1 MMKQKYIDI
10 VTNAFRKGEFKAVS
24 GGNVLRRSYDEA
36 YIDERNDYDFGHM
49 YIRLLKDEREADF
62 IEVYAVDTEDE
73 CMTDHTEPSE
83 LFTDFFK
90 RSMED
95 KLWYLTAK
103 FDPERR
109 YELEG
114 TYEVFGRDFSIVAFY
129 VIKMI

>member
-36 YIDERNDYDFGHM
+36 YIDERNDCDFGHM

-62 IEVYAVDTEDE
+62 IEVYAVDTEEE
-73 CMTDHTEPSE
+73 CMTDHTAPSE
-83 LFTDFFK
+83 LFTDFFE

-129 VIKMI
+129 VIKML

>member
-1 MMKQKYIDI
+1 M
-10 VTNAFRKGEFKAVS
+10 
-24 GGNVLRRSYDEA
+24 
-36 YIDERNDYDFGHM
+36 
-49 YIRLLKDEREADF
+49 KDEREGGF
-62 IEVYAVDTEDE
+62 IEVFAVDTEKE
-73 CMTDHTEPSE
+73 LMTDHTEPSE

-114 TYEVFGRDFSIVAFY
+114 TYEVFGQDFSIVAFY
-129 VIKMI
+129 VTKIV

>member
-24 GGNVLRRSYDEA
+24 GGNVLWRSYDEA
-36 YIDERNDYDFGHM
+36 YIDERNDCDFGHM

-90 RSMED
+90 RSMGD

-114 TYEVFGRDFSIVAFY
+114 TYETFGRDFSIVAFY
-129 VIKMI
+129 VTKMI

>member
-1 MMKQKYIDI
+1 MRQEYIDI
-10 VTNAFRKGEFKAVS
+10 VAEAFRKGEFRDVT
-24 GGNVLRRSYDEA
+24 GGNQIKRTYDEA
-36 YIDERNDYDFGHM
+36 YLDERGDYEFDHM
-49 YIRLLKDEREADF
+49 YIHLMKDEREGGF
-62 IEVYAVDTEDE
+62 IEVFAVDTEKE
-73 CMTDHTEPSE
+73 RMTDHTEPSE

-114 TYEVFGRDFSIVAFY
+114 SYEVFGQDFSIVAFY
-129 VIKMI
+129 VTKIV